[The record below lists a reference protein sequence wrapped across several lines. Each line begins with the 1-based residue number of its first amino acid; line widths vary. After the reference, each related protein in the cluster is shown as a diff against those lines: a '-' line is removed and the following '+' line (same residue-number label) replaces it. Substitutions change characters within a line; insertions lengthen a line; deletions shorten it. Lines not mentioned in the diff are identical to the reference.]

1 MCFALVTAIVLL
13 LPIPVRLNITL
24 QGFRFIDT
32 PDTVTD
38 SSVNMSIKGWQLI
51 YLFRPNKIKGTLTI
65 APYDFE
71 KSNNAVYEFMG
82 PTLTPSDDIILS
94 SLTRYSATKNRYTPG
109 YLYFSK
115 NFENVMVTE
124 SENSEHFYIATV
136 KTNYELND
144 LLNYFEGHIP
154 MLEKKNE

>member
-1 MCFALVTAIVLL
+1 MAIVLL
-13 LPIPVRLNITL
+13 LPIPVRLNITF

-38 SSVNMSIKGWQLI
+38 SSVNISIKGWHLI
-51 YLFRPNKIKGTLTI
+51 YLFRPNEIKGILTI
-65 APYDFE
+65 TPYDFE

-82 PTLTPSDDIILS
+82 KTFTSSDDIIWS
-94 SLTRYSATKNRYTPG
+94 SLTRYSATRNSYTPG
-109 YLYFSK
+109 YLCFGK

-124 SENSEHFYIATV
+124 SEDSEHFYIATA
-136 KTNYELND
+136 KTNYDLND

-154 MLEKKNE
+154 TQLYKWYIS